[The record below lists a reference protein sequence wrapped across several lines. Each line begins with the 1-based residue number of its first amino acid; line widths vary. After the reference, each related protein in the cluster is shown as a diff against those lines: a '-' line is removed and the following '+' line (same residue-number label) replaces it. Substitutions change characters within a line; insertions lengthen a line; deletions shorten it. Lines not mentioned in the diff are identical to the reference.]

1 MSGEMPAV
9 EPLAGSKQQKPT
21 MEYFNN
27 ILCLPAHMY
36 YHVYADGPGDG
47 DVVEENYISYS
58 AYKKQLLRGQIN
70 VVRKGKGE
78 GNYAL
83 IELDSIPPKY
93 RRAIDIDFPDPARAA
108 MQNPIMEILKID
120 PEALRFYTNY
130 RYPDG
135 SPISTARVDN
145 IKLWTNNASILN
157 AVDERYKLHVAARA
171 KNGKNPNNKE
181 FFTNVATFLRTGD
194 LKRFENNLPRN
205 QVRLQEKFFEYR
217 KISYPAF
224 IKNLQGNSNAQKI
237 NEKLTNLLSFI
248 AVLPTRPYN
257 TKVVEIYRDF
267 MAGKI
272 ELYDRKTGEEFI
284 PEDYLDKDG
293 NVVEF
298 TESAFWQ
305 RIKQPARKVKIDKRR
320 MGGKDFNDLHRP
332 HRHRHAPEYSFSKI
346 SLDDRD
352 LVWKDSGTKQRVK
365 AYYAYDVA
373 SGCRIGSAYSMD
385 KNEELFLDCLR
396 DMFVFIDR
404 NGFGIPLE
412 VEVENHL
419 VNKFF
424 DDLAAMFPYL
434 TVCAP
439 GNSQEK
445 RAEHFNR
452 YVKYQVEKNNHPGIG
467 RWWLK
472 SKYNRVPVDRVG
484 ADFVQR
490 MKPADK
496 LIAEDILDTIEYN
509 NRQHP
514 NQKKYPGMTRM
525 EVLIENQNPS
535 LPQLNKQFIYRY
547 IGYETET
554 SIQRN
559 QYVKVQYGKYM
570 LPHPAVLERLAS
582 NNREVTAYYVPD
594 EDGAINEVYLYQKGE
609 FICTCERLDEY
620 NEAKGERTDFD
631 EAAKLK
637 QDKYVAMF
645 DKFVGEDEY
654 AKLEIVKKQTS
665 EVMPARVIKPAAA
678 EVCQEP
684 ATDYAQKALDDF
696 FN

>member
-1 MSGEMPAV
+1 
-9 EPLAGSKQQKPT
+9 

-36 YHVYADGPGDG
+36 YHVYADGPGLG
-47 DVVEENYISYS
+47 DIVEENYISYS
-58 AYKKQLLRGQIN
+58 AYKLQVHRGQIN
-70 VVRKGKGE
+70 VVRQGKGE

-83 IELDSIPPKY
+83 IELASIPPKY
-93 RRAIDIDFPDPARAA
+93 RRLIDADYPDPARAA
-108 MQNPIMEILKID
+108 MQNPILEILRTD

-130 RYPDG
+130 RYADG
-135 SPISTARVDN
+135 SAIATNRVDN

-157 AVDERYKLHVAARA
+157 AVDIVYQKHVTARL
-171 KNGKNPNNKE
+171 KKGKKANNKD

-194 LKRFENNLPRN
+194 LRRFENNLPRN

-217 KISYPAF
+217 KIGYPAF
-224 IKNLQGNSNAQKI
+224 IKNLKGNVNAVKI
-237 NEKLTNLLSFI
+237 DENLTRLLSFI
-248 AVLPTRPYN
+248 STMPTRPYN
-257 TKVVEIYRDF
+257 TKVVEIYKDF

-272 ELYDRKTGEEFI
+272 ELYDRSTGEEFL

-298 TESAFWQ
+298 TEAAVWQ
-305 RIKQPARKVKIDKRR
+305 KLNQPAQQVKIDKRR
-320 MGGKDFNDLHRP
+320 LGGKDFNDLHRP

-373 SGCRIGSAYSMD
+373 SGCRVGSAYSME

-404 NGFGIPLE
+404 NGFGVPLE

-452 YVKYQVEKNNHPGIG
+452 YVKYQIEKNNHPGIG

-472 SKYNRVPVDRVG
+472 SKYNRVPLDRVG

-490 MKPADK
+490 MKPVDK

-509 NRQHP
+509 NSPHP
-514 NQKKYPGMTRM
+514 NKTKYPGMTRLQ
-525 EVLIENQNPS
+525 VLIENLNPA

-559 QYVKVQYGKYM
+559 QYVKVQYAEYA
-570 LPHPAVLERLAS
+570 LPHPRVLERLAA
-582 NNREVTAYYVPD
+582 NNREVTAYYMPE
-594 EDGAINEVYLYQKGE
+594 EDGVINEVYLYQNGQ
-609 FICTCERLDEY
+609 FICACEKLVSY
-620 NEAKGERTDFD
+620 NEAKAERTEAD
-631 EAAKLK
+631 ELAKLK

-645 DKFVGEDEY
+645 DSYVKGAEGEF
-654 AKLEIVKKQTS
+654 AKIEIVKKQTS
-665 EVMPARVIKPAAA
+665 GIAPARVVMPIQEEAH
-678 EVCQEP
+678 QEP